1 MKRLLVVNACVRRD
15 VSRTNRLCRTWVQ
28 RLCRVQPYETEEII
42 LEELGLHGLDT
53 GSLARRDRLLSEG
66 HLEHEMFRL
75 ARDFRKADEIV
86 IAAPY
91 WDLSFPAALKC
102 YLEAVSVVGLTF
114 HYQMDGTPEG
124 LCRAKRLTYITTAGG
139 FIGENPFAYGY
150 IKALA
155 ELFGIEKTQEFHA
168 EGLDIVG
175 ADVEAILQQ
184 AEANIQAEEI

>member
-1 MKRLLVVNACVRRD
+1 MKKLLFINACVRRET
-15 VSRTNRLCRTWVQ
+15 SRTNRLSRTWVV
-28 RLCRVQPYETEEII
+28 RLCREEPYEVKEVI
-42 LEELGLHGLDT
+42 LEEENLRGLDT

-66 HLEHEMFRL
+66 HLEHDMFRY

-91 WDLSFPAALKC
+91 WDMSFPAALKC

-114 HYQMDGTPEG
+114 RYRVDGTPEG

-139 FIGENPFAYGY
+139 FIGENNFGY
-150 IKALA
+150 DYVRALVG
-155 ELFGIEKTQEFHA
+155 LFGIAETQEFHA

-175 ADVEAILQQ
+175 ADTEAILKQ
-184 AEANIQAEEI
+184 AEAELMA

>member
-1 MKRLLVVNACVRRD
+1 MKKLLFINACVRRET
-15 VSRTNRLCRTWVQ
+15 SRTNRLSRTWVV
-28 RLCRVQPYETEEII
+28 RLCREEPYEVKEVI
-42 LEELGLHGLDT
+42 LEEENLRGLDT

-66 HLEHEMFRL
+66 HLEHDMFRY

-91 WDLSFPAALKC
+91 WDMSFPAALKC

-114 HYQMDGTPEG
+114 RYRVDGTPEG

-139 FIGENPFAYGY
+139 FIGENNFGY
-150 IKALA
+150 DYVRALA
-155 ELFGIEKTQEFHA
+155 ALFGIAETQEFHA

-175 ADVEAILQQ
+175 ADTEAILKQ
-184 AEANIQAEEI
+184 AEAELMA